1 MTGPRPTAAAVVAL
15 LAIHVGLIAYSATRH
30 SPTLNEPGH
39 LVAGLSHW
47 EFGRF
52 EVYRV
57 NPPLVHYVA
66 AIPVLVAGYEPDWSG
81 FYDSPG
87 ARPEFKMGEDFIRA
101 NGERSIWLF
110 TIARWACLPFTVIGG
125 LFCFAWSRELW
136 RSDLAGLISL
146 TLWCFEPNILAHGEL
161 ITPDCAASAFGLG
174 ATYLYWRWLRQPTW
188 GRAGAAGLVLGLAQ
202 LTKTS
207 WIILF
212 ALWPLL
218 WVWQKRSEARRQ
230 KPEVGSRQSDVSG
243 ELRDESRENIANV
256 PLALSPQPLSRVDQP
271 STINHRPLLQLAAI
285 LTLALYVLNLG
296 YGFDG
301 TFTKLRDLTF
311 VSHALTGL
319 KPGEPGNRFA
329 ESRLGS
335 LPLPVPRQYVR
346 GIDLQKKDFEDYGQP
361 SYLRGEWKDGGW
373 WYYYI
378 YGLAVKT
385 PHGSQFMLLM
395 SVFTLAYGRWSRKP
409 LPPPALSRGE
419 GQGGGPLST
428 LDSQLPSRSALD
440 LTVLLT
446 PPIVLLVLVSS
457 QLEFNHHVRYVLP
470 VLGFVF
476 VLSGVTARWFE
487 QSIRHKSP
495 Q

>member
-1 MTGPRPTAAAVVAL
+1 MFLQMARHRISGCQKDHLQWIAVAL
-15 LAIHVGLIAYSATRH
+15 LLSIQAGLITYSATWH

-66 AIPVLVAGYEPDWSG
+66 AIPVLIAGYEADWSG
-81 FYDSPG
+81 FHDTHG
-87 ARPEFKMGEDFIRA
+87 ARPEFNIGEDFIRA
-101 NGERSIWLF
+101 NGKRSLWLF
-110 TIARWACLPFTVIGG
+110 TIARWACLPFAIIGG

-136 RSDLAGLISL
+136 RSNLAGLISL

-161 ITPDCAASAFGLG
+161 ITPDCAAMSFGLG
-174 ATYLYWRWLRQPTW
+174 TTYLFWRWLRQPTW
-188 GRAGAAGLVLGLAQ
+188 GRAAAAGLVLGLAE

-212 ALWPLL
+212 GLWPMLWLL
-218 WVWQKRSEARRQ
+218 VRWTEARRQ
-230 KPEVGSRQSDVSG
+230 RSEAGSRKPEVGDQTSSAGAAATSST
-243 ELRDESRENIANV
+243 LNA
-256 PLALSPQPLSRVDQP
+256 QP
-271 STINHRPLLQLAAI
+271 STPINKPHQIFPQLVLI
-285 LTLALYVLNLG
+285 LALALYVLNLG

-301 TFTKLRDLTF
+301 TFTKLRDFMF

-319 KPGEPGNRFA
+319 KPGDPGNRFA
-329 ESRLGS
+329 GTWLGA
-335 LPLPVPRQYVR
+335 LPVPVPKQYLR
-346 GIDLQKKDFEDYGQP
+346 GIDLQKKDFENYGQL

-385 PHGSQFMLLM
+385 PHGSQAMLLIAL
-395 SVFTLAYGRWSRKP
+395 FTLAFGCWSRPK
-409 LPPPALSRGE
+409 
-419 GQGGGPLST
+419 Q
-428 LDSQLPSRSALD
+428 SRSGRHQPPESQTPLTIDDRPSSTD
-440 LTVLLT
+440 LIVLLT
-446 PPIVLLVLVSS
+446 PPVVLVVLVSS

-470 VLGFVF
+470 VLGFAF
-476 VLSGVTARWFE
+476 VMSGVTARWFE
-487 QSIRHKSP
+487 RRGS
-495 Q
+495 

>member
-1 MTGPRPTAAAVVAL
+1 MNDCGPTASEASTCGRVVGTRTTVTAVIAL
-15 LAIHVGLIAYSATRH
+15 LAVHAGLIAYSATRH

-39 LVAGLSHW
+39 LVAGLTHW

-57 NPPLVHYVA
+57 NPPLVHYVS
-66 AIPVLVAGYEPDWSG
+66 AIPVLIAGYEEDWTG

-110 TIARWACLPFTVIGG
+110 TIARWACLPLTIIGG

-136 RSDLAGLISL
+136 SSNLAGLISL

-161 ITPDCAASAFGLG
+161 ITSDCAASTFGLG
-174 ATYLYWRWLRQPTW
+174 ATYLFWRWLRQPTW
-188 GRAGAAGLVLGLAQ
+188 ARAVAAGLVLGLAE

-218 WVWQKRSEARRQ
+218 WLFYRWFGNSSGASIQ
-230 KPEVGSRQSDVSG
+230 QSVDASSA
-243 ELRDESRENIANV
+243 EDPSHPSTLAPP
-256 PLALSPQPLSRVDQP
+256 PLA
-271 STINHRPLLQLAAI
+271 H
-285 LTLALYVLNLG
+285 LALILALAINFLNLG
-296 YGFDG
+296 YGFDDS
-301 TFTKLRDLTF
+301 FIQLRDFRF

-319 KPGEPGNRFA
+319 EPGEPGNRFA
-329 ESRLGS
+329 ESWLGA
-335 LPLPVPRQYVR
+335 LPLPVPKQYVR

-395 SVFTLAYGRWSRKP
+395 ALFTLACDRWRRTRRAGGLS
-409 LPPPALSRGE
+409 PPRVRQYDLIVLLMPAL
-419 GQGGGPLST
+419 
-428 LDSQLPSRSALD
+428 
-440 LTVLLT
+440 
-446 PPIVLLVLVSS
+446 VLLVLVSS
-457 QLEFNHHVRYVLP
+457 QLDFNHHVRYVLP
-470 VLGFVF
+470 VLGFLF
-476 VLSGVTARWFE
+476 VLTGVTDRWFHSGT
-487 QSIRHKSP
+487 QSP
-495 Q
+495 AAQ